1 VRGKA
6 LGQGRYQNNN
16 ALFQPLAVPYS
27 LVRPLF
33 VGLTVTH
40 QCFFVCLFFPQFC
53 DIAKVTI
60 IQKKI

>member
-1 VRGKA
+1 MRGKA

-33 VGLTVTH
+33 VGLTCNTSM
-40 QCFFVCLFFPQFC
+40 FVCLFVCFFPNFV
-53 DIAKVTI
+53 I
-60 IQKKI
+60 

>member
-1 VRGKA
+1 MCDKA

-33 VGLTVTH
+33 VGLTRNTSM
-40 QCFFVCLFFPQFC
+40 FVCLFVCLCFFPNF
-53 DIAKVTI
+53 VL
-60 IQKKI
+60 